1 MSVPDD
7 DHSRIARIET
17 TQESI
22 KRSLEEMRAD
32 ALRREGKM
40 DSIAQEYVRF
50 KAHREDVCMPLH
62 ARIDK
67 LGKDCDERINR
78 LGADCDGNFKGLDVR
93 VRALEAFKWRAVGAV
108 GVITFIANIV
118 AQKL

>member
-1 MSVPDD
+1 MSVPD
-7 DHSRIARIET
+7 DHSRIARIEEA
-17 TQESI
+17 QKSI
-22 KRSLEEMRAD
+22 LRTLDEMHAD

-67 LGKDCDERINR
+67 LG
-78 LGADCDGNFKGLDVR
+78 ADCAERFEGLDVR

>member
-1 MSVPDD
+1 MSDEP
-7 DHSRIARIET
+7 SRIARLEEV
-17 TQESI
+17 QKSI
-22 KRSLEEMRAD
+22 LHTLDEMRAD
-32 ALRREGKM
+32 ALRRESKM

-50 KAHREDVCMPLH
+50 KAHREDVCKPLH

-67 LGKDCDERINR
+67 LG
-78 LGADCDGNFKGLDVR
+78 ADCAERFEGLDVR

-108 GVITFIANIV
+108 GIITFIANVV